1 MLTMINIYSNIRSW
15 AVGTVVAH
23 LVYIQRVGGSKPSPP
38 TTTFTGKTKMKKL
51 ALIATLLAFT
61 AGSALAAPSAV
72 PTPEPRPTRQVCKMV
87 DGKQQCKTYKVHKK
101 KPAAKKAPAKKAPAK
116 KKAQ

>member
-1 MLTMINIYSNIRSW
+1 
-15 AVGTVVAH
+15 
-23 LVYIQRVGGSKPSPP
+23 
-38 TTTFTGKTKMKKL
+38 MKKL
-51 ALIATLLAFT
+51 VLIATLLAFT

-87 DGKQQCKTYKVHKK
+87 DGKQQCKTYKLHKK
-101 KPAAKKAPAKKAPAK
+101 KAPDKKAPAKKAPV

>member
-1 MLTMINIYSNIRSW
+1 
-15 AVGTVVAH
+15 
-23 LVYIQRVGGSKPSPP
+23 
-38 TTTFTGKTKMKKL
+38 MKKL

-101 KPAAKKAPAKKAPAK
+101 KAPAKKTTKKPAN
-116 KKAQ
+116 KAQ

>member
-1 MLTMINIYSNIRSW
+1 
-15 AVGTVVAH
+15 
-23 LVYIQRVGGSKPSPP
+23 
-38 TTTFTGKTKMKKL
+38 MKKL

>member
-1 MLTMINIYSNIRSW
+1 
-15 AVGTVVAH
+15 
-23 LVYIQRVGGSKPSPP
+23 
-38 TTTFTGKTKMKKL
+38 MKKI

-72 PTPEPRPTRQVCKMV
+72 PTPEPRPTRQVCKTV
-87 DGKQQCKTYKVHKK
+87 NGKEQCKTYKVHKK
-101 KPAAKKAPAKKAPAK
+101 KAPAKKAPAKKAPAK